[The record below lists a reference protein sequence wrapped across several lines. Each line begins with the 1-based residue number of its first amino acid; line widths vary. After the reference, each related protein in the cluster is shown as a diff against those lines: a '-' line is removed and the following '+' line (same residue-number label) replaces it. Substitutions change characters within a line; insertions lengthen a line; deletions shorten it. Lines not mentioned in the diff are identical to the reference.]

1 MFKKADDLFDE
12 VRKLHLQAERHFL
25 NLLTPNKVHP
35 SAEGQWQPLVDIYET
50 DATWVIKLELAGVRK
65 DDFSVSVNKGVLT
78 VRGRRQDEFEGEWRT
93 YHQAEIHYNAFA
105 RSFSLPAGIDEGAIK
120 ARYTNG
126 LLTITI
132 KKTAAPPAEHRKIT
146 ITITER

>member
-12 VRKLHLQAERHFL
+12 VRKLHFQAERHFL
-25 NLLTPNKVHP
+25 NLLTPHKVHP
-35 SAEGQWQPLVDIYET
+35 SAEGRWQPLADVYET
-50 DATWVIKLELAGVRK
+50 DVAWVIKLELAGVHK

-78 VRGRRQDEFEGEWRT
+78 VRGTRQDEFEGQRRT

-105 RSFSLPAGIDEGAIK
+105 RSFSLPGGIDEGAIK

-132 KKTAAPPAEHRKIT
+132 NKTAIPPAERRKIT
-146 ITITER
+146 ITIT

>member
-1 MFKKADDLFDE
+1 MFKEADDLFE
-12 VRKLHLQAERHFL
+12 QVRELHLQAERNFL

-35 SAEGQWQPLVDIYET
+35 STEGRWQPLADVYET
-50 DATWVIKLELAGVRK
+50 DAAWVIKLELAGVRK

-78 VRGRRQDEFEGEWRT
+78 VRGTRRDEFEGQWRT
-93 YHQAEIHYNAFA
+93 YHQAEIHYNLFT
-105 RSFSLPAGIDEGAIK
+105 RSFSLPRGIDEGAIK

-132 KKTAAPPAEHRKIT
+132 NKMAAPPAGRSKIT
-146 ITITER
+146 ITIT